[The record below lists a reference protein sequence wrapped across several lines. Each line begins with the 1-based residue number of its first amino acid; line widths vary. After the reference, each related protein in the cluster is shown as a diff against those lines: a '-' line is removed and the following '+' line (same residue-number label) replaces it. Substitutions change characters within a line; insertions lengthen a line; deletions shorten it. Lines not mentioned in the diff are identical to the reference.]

1 MDPSAPTQTHQ
12 KPAQNEDRRVMRSLN
27 FWVLALPLA
36 TPGMVSTALVFHQ
49 TSIFQEAGLSA
60 TLAAGVFVIFAA
72 SAALT
77 SMIGGFVV
85 ERSGPK
91 LLYGFA
97 MLILLLAL
105 TLAVVI
111 NSVFV
116 AVLYVIAM
124 GIANGS
130 HQIV

>member
-1 MDPSAPTQTHQ
+1 M
-12 KPAQNEDRRVMRSLN
+12 
-27 FWVLALPLA
+27 
-36 TPGMVSTALVFHQ
+36 
-49 TSIFQEAGLSA
+49 
-60 TLAAGVFVIFAA
+60 
-72 SAALT
+72 
-77 SMIGGFVV
+77 